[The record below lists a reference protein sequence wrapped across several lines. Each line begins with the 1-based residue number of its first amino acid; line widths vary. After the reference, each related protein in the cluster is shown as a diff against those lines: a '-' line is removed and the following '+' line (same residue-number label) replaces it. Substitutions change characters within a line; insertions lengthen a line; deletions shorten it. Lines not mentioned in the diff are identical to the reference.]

1 MSAKLRQ
8 RKCRTDGRTAAPC
21 CIYYWLIQ
29 SRETLISQLIWI
41 DYYSSLICCS
51 NIFVNNLAIAQK
63 YSCDIMEFRKVVRDV
78 RYQKMTRQV
87 GAFFFIKPWS
97 SIESFRHS
105 FVCLSVCVCVS
116 FNMFFVFVNNFFLYG
131 RHKRCAR
138 SRKKKKLKKKKT
150 QWKTHVWNA
159 DSMKKTSW
167 GCKLRNMEAKKYKKG
182 EKQEVQQYE
191 TNESR
196 EKRNAVQQ
204 LLYILFIF

>member
-1 MSAKLRQ
+1 MIIPRWFVVQTFSWIISRLR
-8 RKCRTDGRTAAPC
+8 K
-21 CIYYWLIQ
+21 
-29 SRETLISQLIWI
+29 
-41 DYYSSLICCS
+41 
-51 NIFVNNLAIAQK
+51 IFVRYEKWNL
-63 YSCDIMEFRKVVRDV
+63 KVVRDV

-87 GAFFFIKPWS
+87 GAFFIKPWS

-105 FVCLSVCVCVS
+105 FVSICLPVCVCVS
-116 FNMFFVFVNNFFLYG
+116 FNMFFVFEQLFCG
-131 RHKRCAR
+131 RHKRSAR
-138 SRKKKKLKKKKT
+138 SRKKKLKKKT

-167 GCKLRNMEAKKYKKG
+167 GCKLRNMVAKKYKKG
-182 EKQEVQQYE
+182 KNRSTTIWDA